1 MTAAVS
7 KGQTNIA
14 SPDRSRKQATFLNRV
29 PVHCITPYLLGRS
42 RFTAQSLSA
51 LARTEQ
57 ELTAIPL
64 EPLNKVEE
72 KTEASKCTTRGI
84 HKQEMLKLGNG
95 NLKDRA
101 VL

>member
-1 MTAAVS
+1 MRDS
-7 KGQTNIA
+7 DWSRPNLL
-14 SPDRSRKQATFLNRV
+14 RSDWLPTSVAMYT
-29 PVHCITPYLLGRS
+29 
-42 RFTAQSLSA
+42 
-51 LARTEQ
+51 
-57 ELTAIPL
+57 TAIPL
-64 EPLNKVEE
+64 EPVNKVEQ